1 MNLINS
7 GIVVSGDT
15 VSIQFAVNGDAT
27 THTCRMDRRQT
38 QQCKSVS
45 NVFAHH
51 ISVLVSHIMSYHAC
65 LLWVLVAIHSPVVR
79 RNR

>member
-1 MNLINS
+1 MNLINR

-45 NVFAHH
+45 NVFARH
-51 ISVLVSHIMSYHAC
+51 ISVLVSEYHELQC
-65 LLWVLVAIHSPVVR
+65 LLWVLVATR
-79 RNR
+79 

>member
-1 MNLINS
+1 MNLING

-27 THTCRMDRRQT
+27 THTCRMDHRQT

-45 NVFAHH
+45 SGFHH
-51 ISVLVSHIMSYHAC
+51 DIVIS
-65 LLWVLVAIHSPVVR
+65 
-79 RNR
+79 